1 MTDKANIRLSELQAA
16 LENARRHLPSD
27 PSVSQAQAVEILRS
41 DPGNRNAIVL
51 LAASLRLQ
59 GFPQKA
65 LGVLEP
71 LIRQHPPSPEVD
83 LEAALSMWALGL
95 IDGAIPALQRALAA
109 NPGLTDAWGILSALL
124 SKKGDMSRA
133 RRDPH
138 KRTQAQQ
145 TLMLKALQTLLKNV
159 EEARQRLGA
168 VAWRIRRQ
176 HVINRLGQ
184 RVAYLRGTAV
194 RARS

>member
-16 LENARRHLPSD
+16 LENALRHLPSD

-65 LGVLEP
+65 LG
-71 LIRQHPPSPEVD
+71 
-83 LEAALSMWALGL
+83 
-95 IDGAIPALQRALAA
+95 
-109 NPGLTDAWGILSALL
+109 
-124 SKKGDMSRA
+124 
-133 RRDPH
+133 
-138 KRTQAQQ
+138 
-145 TLMLKALQTLLKNV
+145 
-159 EEARQRLGA
+159 A

-176 HVINRLGQ
+176 HVINRLGK
-184 RVAYLRGTAV
+184 RVASLRGTAV